1 MSTLTEEF
9 QSFIRS
15 DRFPCVGAKAARAR
29 KTITVVESDDIER
42 SSDDC
47 QVHEALCRFGDELDT
62 DAPFLQSCA
71 VIYAGPT
78 TLGET
83 AFEDALWRR
92 LQSFHEIDLRE
103 GNDWAQGVSSDPS
116 SAAFSMSIGGK
127 AFFVVGLHPH
137 ASRPARRFAYPT
149 LVFNSHDQ
157 FEQLR
162 ADGRYEKMK
171 KIIRSR
177 DTELAGGINPM
188 LNDFGRSS
196 EARQYSGRKVGS
208 DWRCPFHPQALESSQ
223 VRS

>member
-1 MSTLTEEF
+1 MGRLSEEF

-29 KTITVVESDDIER
+29 KTITVIEAGRIDQSGDDR
-42 SSDDC
+42 R
-47 QVHEALCRFGDELDT
+47 VHAALCKFGDDLDSA
-62 DAPFLQSCA
+62 APFLQSCA

-78 TLGET
+78 ALGET
-83 AFEDALWRR
+83 AFEDALWQR
-92 LQSFHEIDLRE
+92 LQTFHDIDARE
-103 GNDWAQGVSSDPS
+103 GLGWATGVSSDPAS
-116 SAAFSMSIGGK
+116 SAFSMSIGGN
-127 AFFVVGLHPH
+127 AFFVVGLHPG
-137 ASRPARRFAYPT
+137 ASRPARRFVYPA

-157 FEQLR
+157 FEKLR

-171 KIIRSR
+171 KIIRAR

-196 EARQYSGRKVGS
+196 EARQYSGRKVGC
-208 DWRCPFHPQALESSQ
+208 DWRCPFHPQPSKSSQ